1 MWRWTLELSFNTIE
15 LRNTCSQQRKLKREF
30 GEKFIEVKAIISDV
44 EAAENLGDLCE
55 FYEFDRNDIEF
66 EISISSMGVKVF
78 LKPIPQ
84 IGFSTLEDVNL
95 YDVVRLKIQRIE
107 IE

>member
-1 MWRWTLELSFNTIE
+1 MWRLTLELSFNTKK
-15 LRNTCSQQRKLKREF
+15 LRKICSQQRKLKREF
-30 GEKFIEVKAIISDV
+30 GEKFTEVKAIISDI
-44 EAAENLGDLCE
+44 EAAANLGELSE
-55 FYEFDRNDIEF
+55 FYEFGSNNTECEIE
-66 EISISSMGVKVF
+66 ISSMGVKVV
-78 LKPIPQ
+78 LKPVPR